1 MGILQTSLPRKNDLS
16 LDKLLLGFILG
27 KKYTYIEINAK
38 EWLENLYC
46 SFISVT
52 GLVGRQQSHLKCLLA
67 CWQYA
72 TEARWK
78 PLVNGGQ
85 PQPPGRLHKSI
96 LPFLLSSQTT
106 NFPLLWIP
114 HFKKNPQI
122 WTHVFYRSWAL
133 LWGFVHILH
142 EFAFQHG
149 RGAGKGKASVGNH
162 KATSLSITMGLAK
175 TVKTRLFIPPS
186 KLAQYV
192 NNNSLGENIGH
203 GRRDLDSSFTSFTT
217 RVTCGKPGNNSGP
230 LFPHL

>member
-1 MGILQTSLPRKNDLS
+1 MGGSHSPREGCTNLSCPSYFPPRPQTFLCS
-16 LDKLLLGFILG
+16 GFHISRRTP
-27 KKYTYIEINAK
+27 KYEPM
-38 EWLENLYC
+38 
-46 SFISVT
+46 SFT
-52 GLVGRQQSHLKCLLA
+52 DP
-67 CWQYA
+67 
-72 TEARWK
+72 E
-78 PLVNGGQ
+78 
-85 PQPPGRLHKSI
+85 
-96 LPFLLSSQTT
+96 
-106 NFPLLWIP
+106 
-114 HFKKNPQI
+114 HFCG
-122 WTHVFYRSWAL
+122 
-133 LWGFVHILH
+133 GFVHILH

-217 RVTCGKPGNNSGP
+217 CVTCGKPGNNSGP